1 MVNKHPTSIISN
13 NAKLGSNVNIG
24 PYCIVNKNVTIGNN
38 VELKA
43 HVYIDG
49 NTIIGNNCTFYP
61 YCSIGSS
68 PQDLK
73 YKGEK
78 SELKIGNN
86 NIFREYVTVNPG
98 TEGGGLLTSIGNDC
112 LFMISSHVAHD
123 CKIGNNVIMVN
134 NASLAGH
141 VILED
146 YAIMGALSG
155 AHQFC
160 RIGKHSMIGGLS
172 GVDSDVIPYGTVV
185 GNRAYLS
192 GLNIIGLKRRGFSKD
207 VIQDLRKAYGLLFS
221 SIEGT
226 FSDRVK
232 EVSDEFFNN
241 EPVQEIVNFLS
252 KEKSRSICKPKNDNS

>member
-1 MVNKHPTSIISN
+1 MINKHHTSIVSEK
-13 NAKLGSNVNIG
+13 AVLGSNVTIG
-24 PYCIVNKNVTIGNN
+24 PYCIINENVKIGNN
-38 VELKA
+38 VNLIA
-43 HVYIDG
+43 HTYIDG
-49 NTIIGNNCTFYP
+49 DTTIGDNCKFFP
-61 YCSIGSS
+61 YCSIGTS

-78 SELKIGNN
+78 SILKIGDN

-98 TEGGGLLTSIGNDC
+98 TEGGGLETVIGNDC
-112 LFMISSHVAHD
+112 LFMISAHVAHD

-134 NASLAGH
+134 NASIAGH

-172 GVDSDVIPYGTVV
+172 GVDSDVIPYGTVI

-192 GLNIIGLKRRGFSKD
+192 GLNIIGLKRRGFSKSI
-207 VIQDLRKAYGLLFS
+207 IQDLRKAYGLLFS
-221 SIEGT
+221 SQEGT
-226 FSDRVK
+226 FTDRVK
-232 EVSDEFFNN
+232 EVSEEFLDN
-241 EPVQEIVNFLS
+241 EPIQEIVQFLKS
-252 KEKSRSICKPKNDNS
+252 EKSRSICKPKNAN

>member
-1 MVNKHPTSIISN
+1 MINKHHTSIISEK
-13 NAKLGSNVNIG
+13 AVLGSNVTIG
-24 PYCIVNKNVTIGNN
+24 PYCIINENVKIGNN
-38 VELKA
+38 VNLKA

-49 NTIIGNNCTFYP
+49 NTTIGDNCTFFP
-61 YCSIGSS
+61 YCSIGTS

-73 YKGEK
+73 YKGERSK
-78 SELKIGNN
+78 LKIGNN
-86 NIFREYVTVNPG
+86 NIFREYVTINPG
-98 TEGGGLLTSIGNDC
+98 TEGGGLKTVIKDNC
-112 LFMISSHVAHD
+112 LFMINAHVAHD

-172 GVDSDVIPYGTVV
+172 GVDSDVIPYGTVI

-207 VIQDLRKAYGLLFS
+207 IIQDLRKAYGLLFS
-221 SIEGT
+221 SQEGT

-232 EVSDEFFNN
+232 EVSEEFLDN
-241 EPVQEIVNFLS
+241 EPIQEIVQFLKS
-252 KEKSRSICKPKNDNS
+252 EKSRSICKPNNAN

>member
-1 MVNKHPTSIISN
+1 MINKHHTSIISEK
-13 NAKLGSNVNIG
+13 AVLGSNVTIG
-24 PYCIVNKNVTIGNN
+24 PYCIVNENVKIGNN
-38 VELKA
+38 VNLKA

-49 NTIIGNNCTFYP
+49 NTTIGDNCTFFP

-73 YKGEK
+73 YKGEE
-78 SELKIGNN
+78 SILKIGAN

-98 TEGGGLLTSIGNDC
+98 TEGGGLKTIIGDNC
-112 LFMISSHVAHD
+112 LFMINAHVAHD

-146 YAIMGALSG
+146 FAIMGALSG

-172 GVDSDVIPYGTVV
+172 GVDSDVIPYGTVI

-207 VIQDLRKAYGLLFS
+207 IIQDLRKAYGLLFS
-221 SIEGT
+221 SQEGT

-232 EVSDEFFNN
+232 EVSEEFLDN
-241 EPVQEIVNFLS
+241 EPIQEIVQFLKS
-252 KEKSRSICKPKNDNS
+252 EKSRSICKPKNAN

>member
-1 MVNKHPTSIISN
+1 MNNIHHTSIISEK
-13 NAKLGSNVNIG
+13 AILGSNVIIG
-24 PYCIVNKNVTIGNN
+24 PYCIVNENVKIGNN
-38 VELKA
+38 VNLKA

-49 NTIIGNNCTFYP
+49 NTTIGDNCTFFP
-61 YCSIGSS
+61 YCSIGTP

-78 SELKIGNN
+78 SKLIIGNN

-98 TEGGGLLTSIGNDC
+98 TEGGGLMTVIGDNC

-123 CKIGNNVIMVN
+123 CIIGNNVIMVN

-172 GVDSDVIPYGTVV
+172 GVDSDVIPYGTVI

-192 GLNIIGLKRRGFSKD
+192 GLNIIGLKRRGFSKSI
-207 VIQDLRKAYGLLFS
+207 IQDLRKAYGLLFS
-221 SIEGT
+221 SQEGI

-232 EVSDEFFNN
+232 EVSEEFLDN
-241 EPVQEIVNFLS
+241 EPIQEIVQFLKS
-252 KEKSRSICKPKNDNS
+252 EKSRSICKPKNAN

>member
-1 MVNKHPTSIISN
+1 MINKHHTSIVSEK
-13 NAKLGSNVNIG
+13 AVLGSNVTIG
-24 PYCIVNKNVTIGNN
+24 PYCIINENVKIGNN
-38 VELKA
+38 VNLIA
-43 HVYIDG
+43 HTYIDG
-49 NTIIGNNCTFYP
+49 NTTIGDNCKFFP
-61 YCSIGSS
+61 YCSIGTL

-78 SELKIGNN
+78 SILKIGNN

-98 TEGGGLLTSIGNDC
+98 TEGGGLETVIGNNC
-112 LFMISSHVAHD
+112 LFMINAHIAHD

-146 YAIMGALSG
+146 FAIMGALSG

-172 GVDSDVIPYGTVV
+172 GVDSDVIPYGTVI

-207 VIQDLRKAYGLLFS
+207 IIQDLRKAYGLLFS
-221 SIEGT
+221 SQEGT

-232 EVSDEFFNN
+232 EVSEEFLDN
-241 EPVQEIVNFLS
+241 EPIQEIVQFLKS
-252 KEKSRSICKPKNDNS
+252 EKSRSICKPKNAN

>member
-1 MVNKHPTSIISN
+1 MINKHHTSIISEK
-13 NAKLGSNVNIG
+13 ALLGSNVTIG
-24 PYCIVNKNVTIGNN
+24 PYCIINENVKIGNN
-38 VELKA
+38 VNLKA

-49 NTIIGNNCTFYP
+49 NTTIGDNCTFFP
-61 YCSIGSS
+61 YCSIGTS

-73 YKGEK
+73 YKGEE
-78 SELKIGNN
+78 SILKIGNN
-86 NIFREYVTVNPG
+86 NIFREYVTINPG
-98 TEGGGLLTSIGNDC
+98 TEGGGLKTVIKDNC
-112 LFMISSHVAHD
+112 LFMINAHVAHD

-172 GVDSDVIPYGTVV
+172 GVDSDVIPYGTVI

-207 VIQDLRKAYGLLFS
+207 IIQDLRKAYGLLFS
-221 SIEGT
+221 SQEGT

-232 EVSDEFFNN
+232 EVSEEFLDN
-241 EPVQEIVNFLS
+241 EPIQEIVQFLKS
-252 KEKSRSICKPKNDNS
+252 EKSRSICKPKNAN

>member
-1 MVNKHPTSIISN
+1 MINKHHTSIISEK
-13 NAKLGSNVNIG
+13 AVLGSNVTIG
-24 PYCIVNKNVTIGNN
+24 PYCIINKNVKIGNN
-38 VELKA
+38 VNLKA

-49 NTIIGNNCTFYP
+49 NTTIGDNCTFFP
-61 YCSIGSS
+61 YCSIGTS

-73 YKGEK
+73 YKGEE
-78 SELKIGNN
+78 STLKIGNN
-86 NIFREYVTVNPG
+86 NIFREYVTINPG
-98 TEGGGLLTSIGNDC
+98 TEGGGLKTVIKDNC
-112 LFMISSHVAHD
+112 LFMINAHVAHD

-172 GVDSDVIPYGTVV
+172 GVDSDVIPYGTVI

-207 VIQDLRKAYGLLFS
+207 IIQDLRKAYGLLFS
-221 SIEGT
+221 SQEGT

-232 EVSDEFFNN
+232 EVSEEFLDN
-241 EPVQEIVNFLS
+241 EPIQEIVQFLKS
-252 KEKSRSICKPKNDNS
+252 EKSRSICKPKNAN

>member
-1 MVNKHPTSIISN
+1 MINQHHTSIISN
-13 NAKLGSNVNIG
+13 KAELGSNVIVG
-24 PYCIVNKNVTIGNN
+24 PYCIINKNVKIGNN
-38 VELKA
+38 VNLKA

-78 SELKIGNN
+78 SVLKIGNN
-86 NIFREYVTVNPG
+86 NTFREYVTVNPG
-98 TEGGGLLTSIGNDC
+98 TSGGGLETVIGNQC
-112 LFMISSHVAHD
+112 LFMVSSHVAHD

-141 VILED
+141 VLLED
-146 YAIMGALSG
+146 YAIMGAMSG

-172 GVDSDVIPYGTVV
+172 GVDSDVIPYGTVI
-185 GNRAYLS
+185 GNRAHLS
-192 GLNIIGLKRRGFSKD
+192 GLNIIGLKRRGFSKPI
-207 VIQDLRKAYGLLFS
+207 IQDLRKAYGLLFS
-221 SIEGT
+221 SQEGT
-226 FSDRVK
+226 FSERVK
-232 EVSDEFFNN
+232 EVSEEFTKN
-241 EPVQEIVNFLS
+241 EPVKEIVNFL
-252 KEKSRSICKPKNDNS
+252 KGEKSRSICKPKDAN

>member
-1 MVNKHPTSIISN
+1 MINQHHTSIISN
-13 NAKLGSNVNIG
+13 KAELGSNVIVG
-24 PYCIVNKNVTIGNN
+24 PYCIINKNVKIGNN
-38 VELKA
+38 VNLKA

-78 SELKIGNN
+78 SVLKIGNN
-86 NIFREYVTVNPG
+86 NTFREYVTVNPG
-98 TEGGGLLTSIGNDC
+98 TLGGGLETVIGNQC
-112 LFMISSHVAHD
+112 LFMVSSHVAHD

-141 VILED
+141 VLLED
-146 YAIMGALSG
+146 YAIMGAMSG

-172 GVDSDVIPYGTVV
+172 GVDSDVIPYGTVI

-192 GLNIIGLKRRGFSKD
+192 GLNIIGLKRRGFSKPI
-207 VIQDLRKAYGLLFS
+207 IQDLRKAYGLLFS
-221 SIEGT
+221 SQEGT
-226 FSDRVK
+226 FSERVK
-232 EVSDEFFNN
+232 EVSDEFTNN
-241 EPVQEIVNFLS
+241 EPVKEIVNFL
-252 KEKSRSICKPKNDNS
+252 KGEKSRSICKPKDAN

>member
-1 MVNKHPTSIISN
+1 MVNKHHTSIVSEK
-13 NAKLGSNVNIG
+13 AVLGSNVTIG
-24 PYCIVNKNVTIGNN
+24 PYCIINENVKIGNN
-38 VELKA
+38 VNLIA

-49 NTIIGNNCTFYP
+49 NTTIGDNCKFFP
-61 YCSIGSS
+61 YCSIGTS

-73 YKGEK
+73 YKGEN
-78 SELKIGNN
+78 SILKIGNN
-86 NIFREYVTVNPG
+86 NIFREYTTVNPG
-98 TEGGGLLTSIGNDC
+98 TEGGGLETIIGNNC
-112 LFMISSHVAHD
+112 LFMINAHIAHD

-134 NASLAGH
+134 NASIAGH
-141 VILED
+141 VTLED

-172 GVDSDVIPYGTVV
+172 GVDSNVIPYGTVI

-207 VIQDLRKAYGLLFS
+207 IIQDLRKAYGLLFS
-221 SIEGT
+221 SQEGT

-232 EVSDEFFNN
+232 EVSEEFLDN
-241 EPVQEIVNFLS
+241 EPIQEIVQFLKS
-252 KEKSRSICKPKNDNS
+252 EKSRSICKPKNAN

>member
-1 MVNKHPTSIISN
+1 MINKHHTSIVSEKAI
-13 NAKLGSNVNIG
+13 LGSNVTIG
-24 PYCIVNKNVTIGNN
+24 PYCIINDNVKIGNN
-38 VELKA
+38 VNLMA
-43 HVYIDG
+43 HVYVDG
-49 NTIIGNNCTFYP
+49 NTIIGDNCSFFP
-61 YCSIGSS
+61 YCSIGTT

-78 SELKIGNN
+78 SKLKIGDN
-86 NIFREYVTVNPG
+86 NIFREYVTVNLG
-98 TEGGGLLTSIGNDC
+98 TEGGGLETIIGNNC
-112 LFMISSHVAHD
+112 LFMINAHVAHD

-134 NASLAGH
+134 NASIAGH

-192 GLNIIGLKRRGFSKD
+192 GLNIIGLKRRGFSKEI
-207 VIQDLRKAYGLLFS
+207 IQDLRKAYGLLFS
-221 SIEGT
+221 SQEGT

-232 EVSDEFFNN
+232 EVSEEFLDN
-241 EPVQEIVNFLS
+241 EPIQEIVQFLKS
-252 KEKSRSICKPKNDNS
+252 EKSRSICKPKNAN

>member
-1 MVNKHPTSIISN
+1 MTNKHHTSIVSEK
-13 NAKLGSNVNIG
+13 AVLGSNVTIG
-24 PYCIVNKNVTIGNN
+24 PYCIINENVKIGNN
-38 VELKA
+38 VNLMA

-49 NTIIGNNCTFYP
+49 NTTIGDNCKFFP
-61 YCSIGSS
+61 YCSIGTS

-73 YKGEK
+73 FKGEK
-78 SELKIGNN
+78 SILKIGNN
-86 NIFREYVTVNPG
+86 NIFREYVTINPG
-98 TEGGGLLTSIGNDC
+98 TEGGGLETVIGNNC
-112 LFMISSHVAHD
+112 LFMINAHVAHD

-134 NASLAGH
+134 NASIAGH

-146 YAIMGALSG
+146 FAIMGALSG

-172 GVDSDVIPYGTVV
+172 GVDSDVIPYGTVT

-192 GLNIIGLKRRGFSKD
+192 GLNIIGLKRRGFSKG

-221 SIEGT
+221 SQEGT

-232 EVSDEFFNN
+232 EVSEEFLDN
-241 EPVQEIVNFLS
+241 EPIQEIVQFLKS
-252 KEKSRSICKPKNDNS
+252 EKSRSICKPKNAN

>member
-1 MVNKHPTSIISN
+1 MINQHHTSIISN
-13 NAKLGSNVNIG
+13 KAELGSNVIVG
-24 PYCIVNKNVTIGNN
+24 PYCIINKNVKIGNN
-38 VELKA
+38 VNLKA

-78 SELKIGNN
+78 SVLKIGNN
-86 NIFREYVTVNPG
+86 NTFREYVTVNPG
-98 TEGGGLLTSIGNDC
+98 TLGGGLETVIGNQC
-112 LFMISSHVAHD
+112 LFMVSSHVAHD

-141 VILED
+141 VLLED
-146 YAIMGALSG
+146 YAIMGAMSG

-172 GVDSDVIPYGTVV
+172 GVDSDVIPYGTVI
-185 GNRAYLS
+185 GNRAHLS
-192 GLNIIGLKRRGFSKD
+192 GLNIIGLKRRGFSKPI
-207 VIQDLRKAYGLLFS
+207 IQDLRKAYGLLFS
-221 SIEGT
+221 SQEGT
-226 FSDRVK
+226 FSERVK
-232 EVSDEFFNN
+232 EVSEEFTNN
-241 EPVQEIVNFLS
+241 EPVKEIVNFL
-252 KEKSRSICKPKNDNS
+252 KGEKSRSICKPKDAN

>member
-1 MVNKHPTSIISN
+1 MINKHHTSIVSEKAI
-13 NAKLGSNVNIG
+13 LGSNVTIG
-24 PYCIVNKNVTIGNN
+24 PYCIINDNVKIGNN
-38 VELKA
+38 VNLMA
-43 HVYIDG
+43 HVYVDG
-49 NTIIGNNCTFYP
+49 NTIIGDNCSFFP
-61 YCSIGSS
+61 YCSIGTT

-78 SELKIGNN
+78 SKLKIGDN
-86 NIFREYVTVNPG
+86 NIFREYVTVNLG
-98 TEGGGLLTSIGNDC
+98 TEGGGLETIIGNNC
-112 LFMISSHVAHD
+112 LFMINAHVAHD

-134 NASLAGH
+134 NASIAGH

-172 GVDSDVIPYGTVV
+172 GVDSDVIPYGTVL

-192 GLNIIGLKRRGFSKD
+192 GLNIIGLKRRGFSKEI
-207 VIQDLRKAYGLLFS
+207 IQDLRKAYGLLFS
-221 SIEGT
+221 SQEGT

-232 EVSDEFFNN
+232 EVSEEFLDN
-241 EPVQEIVNFLS
+241 EPIQEIVQFLKS
-252 KEKSRSICKPKNDNS
+252 EKSRSICKPKNAN

>member
-1 MVNKHPTSIISN
+1 MINKHHTSIISEK
-13 NAKLGSNVNIG
+13 AVLGSNVTIG
-24 PYCIVNKNVTIGNN
+24 PYCIINENVKIGNN
-38 VELKA
+38 VNLKA

-49 NTIIGNNCTFYP
+49 NTTIGDNCTFFP
-61 YCSIGSS
+61 YCSIGTS

-73 YKGEK
+73 YKGEE
-78 SELKIGNN
+78 SSLKIGNN
-86 NIFREYVTVNPG
+86 NIFREYVTINPG
-98 TEGGGLLTSIGNDC
+98 TEGGGLKTVIKDNC
-112 LFMISSHVAHD
+112 LFMINAHVAHD
-123 CKIGNNVIMVN
+123 CKIGNHVIMVN

-172 GVDSDVIPYGTVV
+172 GVDSDVIPYGTVI

-207 VIQDLRKAYGLLFS
+207 IIQDLRKAYGLLFS
-221 SIEGT
+221 SQEGI

-232 EVSDEFFNN
+232 EVSEEFLDN
-241 EPVQEIVNFLS
+241 EPIQEIVQFLKS
-252 KEKSRSICKPKNDNS
+252 EKSRSICKPKNAN

>member
-1 MVNKHPTSIISN
+1 MINKHHTSIISEK
-13 NAKLGSNVNIG
+13 AVLGSNVTIG
-24 PYCIVNKNVTIGNN
+24 PYCIINENVKIGNN
-38 VELKA
+38 VNLKA

-49 NTIIGNNCTFYP
+49 NTTIGDNCTFFP
-61 YCSIGSS
+61 YCSIGTS

-78 SELKIGNN
+78 SILKIGNN

-98 TEGGGLLTSIGNDC
+98 TEGGGLETVIGNNC
-112 LFMISSHVAHD
+112 LFMINAHVAHD

-134 NASLAGH
+134 NASIAGH

-172 GVDSDVIPYGTVV
+172 GVDSDVIPYGTVI

-207 VIQDLRKAYGLLFS
+207 IIQDLRKAYGLLFS
-221 SIEGT
+221 SQEGT

-232 EVSDEFFNN
+232 EVSEEFLDN
-241 EPVQEIVNFLS
+241 EPIQEIVQFLKS
-252 KEKSRSICKPKNDNS
+252 EKSRSICKPKNAN

>member
-1 MVNKHPTSIISN
+1 MINKHHTSIISEK
-13 NAKLGSNVNIG
+13 AELGSNITIG
-24 PYCIVNKNVTIGNN
+24 PYCIINENVKIGNN
-38 VELKA
+38 VNLKA

-49 NTIIGNNCTFYP
+49 NTTIGDNCTFFP
-61 YCSIGSS
+61 YCSIGTS

-73 YKGEK
+73 YKGEE
-78 SELKIGNN
+78 SMLKIGNN

-98 TEGGGLLTSIGNDC
+98 TEGGGLKTMIGDNC
-112 LFMISSHVAHD
+112 LFMISAHVAHD

-172 GVDSDVIPYGTVV
+172 GVDSDVIPYGTVI

-207 VIQDLRKAYGLLFS
+207 IIQDLRKAYGLLFS
-221 SIEGT
+221 SQEGT
-226 FSDRVK
+226 FSDRIR
-232 EVSDEFFNN
+232 EVSEEFLDN
-241 EPVQEIVNFLS
+241 EPIQEIVQFLKS
-252 KEKSRSICKPKNDNS
+252 EKSRSICKPKNAN

>member
-1 MVNKHPTSIISN
+1 MINKHHTSIISEK
-13 NAKLGSNVNIG
+13 AVLGSNVTIG
-24 PYCIVNKNVTIGNN
+24 PYCIINENVKIGNN
-38 VELKA
+38 VNLKA

-49 NTIIGNNCTFYP
+49 NTTIGDNCTFFP
-61 YCSIGSS
+61 YCSIGTS

-78 SELKIGNN
+78 SILKIGNN

-98 TEGGGLLTSIGNDC
+98 TEGGGLKTVIGDNC
-112 LFMISSHVAHD
+112 LFMINAHVAHD

-172 GVDSDVIPYGTVV
+172 GVDSDVIPYGTVI

-221 SIEGT
+221 SQEGT

-232 EVSDEFFNN
+232 EVSEEFLDN
-241 EPVQEIVNFLS
+241 EPIQEIVQFLKS
-252 KEKSRSICKPKNDNS
+252 EKSRSICKPKNAN

>member
-1 MVNKHPTSIISN
+1 MINKHHTSIVSEK
-13 NAKLGSNVNIG
+13 AVLGSNVTIG
-24 PYCIVNKNVTIGNN
+24 PYCIINENVKIGNN
-38 VELKA
+38 VNLIA
-43 HVYIDG
+43 HIYIDG
-49 NTIIGNNCTFYP
+49 NTTIGDNCKFFP
-61 YCSIGSS
+61 YCSIGTS

-78 SELKIGNN
+78 SILKIGDN
-86 NIFREYVTVNPG
+86 NIFREYVTVNRG
-98 TEGGGLLTSIGNDC
+98 TEGGGLETVIGNNC
-112 LFMISSHVAHD
+112 LFMINAHVAHD

-134 NASLAGH
+134 NASIAGH

-172 GVDSDVIPYGTVV
+172 GIDSDVIPYGTVL

-207 VIQDLRKAYGLLFS
+207 IIQDLRKAYGLLFS
-221 SIEGT
+221 SQEGT

-232 EVSDEFFNN
+232 EVSEEFLNN
-241 EPVQEIVNFLS
+241 EPIQEIVQFLKS
-252 KEKSRSICKPKNDNS
+252 EKSRSICKPKNAD

>member
-1 MVNKHPTSIISN
+1 MINKHHTSIISEK
-13 NAKLGSNVNIG
+13 AVLGSNVTIG
-24 PYCIVNKNVTIGNN
+24 PYCIINENVKIGNN
-38 VELKA
+38 VNLKA

-49 NTIIGNNCTFYP
+49 NTTIGDNCTFFP
-61 YCSIGSS
+61 YCSIGTS

-73 YKGEK
+73 YKGEE
-78 SELKIGNN
+78 SSLKIGNN
-86 NIFREYVTVNPG
+86 NIFREYVTINPG
-98 TEGGGLLTSIGNDC
+98 TEGGGLKTVIKDNC
-112 LFMISSHVAHD
+112 LFMINAHVAHD
-123 CKIGNNVIMVN
+123 CKIGNHVIMVN

-172 GVDSDVIPYGTVV
+172 GVDSDVIPYGTVI

-221 SIEGT
+221 SQEGT

-232 EVSDEFFNN
+232 EVSEEFLDN
-241 EPVQEIVNFLS
+241 EPIQEIVQFLKS
-252 KEKSRSICKPKNDNS
+252 EKSRSICKPKNAN

>member
-1 MVNKHPTSIISN
+1 MIHKHHTSIISEK
-13 NAKLGSNVNIG
+13 AILGSNVTIG
-24 PYCIVNKNVTIGNN
+24 PYCIINENVKIGNN
-38 VELKA
+38 VNLKA

-49 NTIIGNNCTFYP
+49 NTTIGDNCTFFP
-61 YCSIGSS
+61 YCSIGTS

-73 YKGEK
+73 YKGEE
-78 SELKIGNN
+78 SILQIGNN
-86 NIFREYVTVNPG
+86 NIFREYVTINPG
-98 TEGGGLLTSIGNDC
+98 TEGGGLKTVIKDNC
-112 LFMISSHVAHD
+112 LFMINAHVAHD

-172 GVDSDVIPYGTVV
+172 GVDSDVIPYGTVI

-207 VIQDLRKAYGLLFS
+207 IIQDLRKAYGLLFS
-221 SIEGT
+221 SQEGI

-232 EVSDEFFNN
+232 EVSEEFLDN
-241 EPVQEIVNFLS
+241 EPIQEIVQFLKS
-252 KEKSRSICKPKNDNS
+252 EKSRSICKPKNAN

>member
-1 MVNKHPTSIISN
+1 MINKHHTSIVSEK
-13 NAKLGSNVNIG
+13 AELGSNVTIG
-24 PYCIVNKNVTIGNN
+24 PYCIINENVKIGNN
-38 VELKA
+38 VNLIA
-43 HVYIDG
+43 HTYIDG
-49 NTIIGNNCTFYP
+49 NTTIGDNCKFFP
-61 YCSIGSS
+61 YCSIGTS

-78 SELKIGNN
+78 SILRIGNN

-98 TEGGGLLTSIGNDC
+98 TEGGGLETVIGNDC
-112 LFMISSHVAHD
+112 LFMISAHVAHD
-123 CKIGNNVIMVN
+123 CRIGNNVIMVN
-134 NASLAGH
+134 NASIAGH

-172 GVDSDVIPYGTVV
+172 GVDSDVIPYGTVT

-207 VIQDLRKAYGLLFS
+207 IIQDLRKAYGILFS
-221 SIEGT
+221 SHEGT

-232 EVSDEFFNN
+232 EVSEEFLDN
-241 EPVQEIVNFLS
+241 EPIQEIVQFLKS
-252 KEKSRSICKPKNDNS
+252 EKSRSICKPKNAN